1 MSMIGSE
8 SSTQDHPPRPSDT
21 FMKKAN
27 ETDPA
32 DEMRD
37 EYDFRGGERGKYYK
51 RYREGTNIVL
61 LDPDIV
67 KVLRDSETVNNA
79 LRQILSEHGE
89 SQHVAHT
96 DARSN

>member
-51 RYREGTNIVL
+51 RYRGGTNIVL
-61 LDPDIV
+61 LDPDIA
-67 KVLRDSETVNNA
+67 KVFRDSEPVNIA
-79 LRQILSEHGE
+79 LGQFLSDNGK
-89 SQHVAHT
+89 QPRPAKTNPV
-96 DARSN
+96 